1 MEKKKRVPKSVSV
14 LKEERQAFGLLAA
27 KAMNLRDALKYP
39 ITSVPLAIANPDS
52 SIKFSEKSEL
62 RNALIKKSDAST

>member
-52 SIKFSEKSEL
+52 SVFRKI
-62 RNALIKKSDAST
+62 RIKKCVNQEI